1 MRLLLRPLILLIL
14 AAAMAV
20 SSPGLTAEGF
30 AAAISPLEGLEL
42 VRRGFSGMTDFTAEI
57 TQEKQIALLKKPM
70 TSKGQVRFKRPGLF
84 FMEVFAPYPS
94 RLLLSDNVL
103 TMILPAEGI
112 RQKSV
117 LPPEEGLLHWF
128 RLLDRP
134 IDKIPEGV
142 DARAERKNGA
152 ITLWITPK
160 EKKGVREIRLTLLE
174 DGRPKGLLIE
184 ETNRDRTL
192 ITFRK
197 VRKNV
202 GLTMDDFRI
211 E

>member
-1 MRLLLRPLILLIL
+1 MRSLLRHLILVIL
-14 AAAMAV
+14 AAAIAA
-20 SSPGLTAEGF
+20 SYPCFTTSAA
-30 AAAISPLEGLEL
+30 AAAISPVEGLEL

-70 TSKGQVRFKRPGLF
+70 TSKGQVRFKRPGIF

-94 RLLLSDNVL
+94 RLLLNDNVL

-128 RLLDRP
+128 RLLDKP
-134 IDKIPEGV
+134 IDKIPEGM

-160 EKKGVREIRLTLLE
+160 DKKGVREIRLTLLE
-174 DGRPKGLLIE
+174 DGRPKGLLVE
-184 ETNRDRTL
+184 ETNRDRTV
-192 ITFRK
+192 ITFRN

-202 GLTMDDFRI
+202 GLTMEDFRI